1 MSARAALTILCLLSC
16 FNIFGQ
22 IVPPEKKKFNIG
34 IYDGIGGVNFSPIP
48 AADIHAFNTTLRLAP
63 GNDYWAIGIYQEILP
78 LSKVFYNWKWIVSTG
93 YGSRKEEGLFYGGG
107 PTVISKGN
115 SLILLTGLKAFIG
128 SRFYSQFQLGYINTH
143 YKTENFPDKRE
154 NGVYFEFGLGVN
166 IFKSFKKKAD

>member
-1 MSARAALTILCLLSC
+1 MVRAALTILCFLSC
-16 FNIFGQ
+16 FNLFGQ

-48 AADIHAFNTTLRLAP
+48 SADIQAFNTTLRLAP
-63 GNDYWAIGIYQEILP
+63 GNDYWAAGIYQELLP
-78 LSKVFYNWKWIVSTG
+78 LSKTFYNWRWIVSAG

-107 PTVISKGN
+107 STVISKGN
-115 SLILLTGLKAFIG
+115 SLIVLTGLKAYFG

-143 YKTENFPDKRE
+143 YKTTNFPDKRE

-166 IFKSFKKKAD
+166 IFKSFNIKSD

>member
-1 MSARAALTILCLLSC
+1 MYVRPALTVLCFLSC
-16 FNIFGQ
+16 INLFGQ

-63 GNDYWAIGIYQEILP
+63 GNDYWAVGIYQEILP
-78 LSKVFYNWKWIVSTG
+78 LSKAFYNWRWIFSAG
-93 YGSRKEEGLFYGGG
+93 YGARKEEGLYYGGG

-115 SLILLTGLKAFIG
+115 SLILLTGLKAYFG
-128 SRFYSQFQLGYINTH
+128 SRFYSQFQLGYIDTQ